1 MQGKASTQL
10 CLIELLAKPAHKY
23 NRKFQ
28 TFALVNTHNA
38 HGIIR
43 FRPKAG
49 FSVIDLI
56 AFQALNIAN
65 EMIQST
71 VAGRFIRNRLFNEHI
86 QIGFPLPSGRKRSRI
101 GTVACDIQN
110 LPQKQVYWRI
120 GRFLPKILHLPEKR
134 IQRQPQAC
142 IFPIVTVGYTA
153 VIKSLLF

>member
-1 MQGKASTQL
+1 
-10 CLIELLAKPAHKY
+10 
-23 NRKFQ
+23 
-28 TFALVNTHNA
+28 
-38 HGIIR
+38 
-43 FRPKAG
+43 
-49 FSVIDLI
+49 
-56 AFQALNIAN
+56 
-65 EMIQST
+65 MIQST